1 MYTMVVLYLGG
12 IIILFMYICRISSV
26 SKIERNSLT
35 QFFIVAIVAFVMY
48 NLFPFLGSFS
58 FLNKLNS
65 AYSLYSSSRQI
76 ILIILRIYL
85 ILGLLARIFFIEKL
99 EGPLKSF
106 YVK

>member
-1 MYTMVVLYLGG
+1 MYTIVVLYLGG

-26 SKIERNSLT
+26 SKIERNNLT
-35 QFFIVAIVAFVMY
+35 QFFIAIRVAFVLY
-48 NLFPFLGSFS
+48 NLFPLLGSFS

-65 AYSLYSSSRQI
+65 AYSLYSNRRQI
-76 ILIILRIYL
+76 VLIILRIYL
-85 ILGLLARIFFIEKL
+85 IFGLLARIFFIEKL